1 PNHLKRDFLF
11 PDVKVEEDNKKILSK
26 STVRVI
32 GSFDMGWPTK
42 GSGRCYDSLPGTA
55 GLIGYFS
62 NKILSQVVLNR
73 KCRKCDLGCS
83 KDKHDCRLNFEG
95 SAKAMEPKAA
105 ALLVGDNDI
114 LSKCNVQLAQKAS
127 GFSAGVSC
135 NPNESFNAMGASKS
149 PKSKMVDES
158 SKRKYRKSIKPAFK
172 RRRLFLKK
180 RKSELRHKNELSEGT
195 TYQPNVTLLDSTFDD
210 IEMASVDENLPPIVV
225 FFDLETGDLCRD
237 GDILQIAVKYK
248 EYTFSVYIRPSRT
261 ISDKASQVHGL
272 TFVNGQLELH
282 GKTVITVALQEAVVS
297 LYRFLFLFNRKCILT
312 AHNCTFDYTRLM
324 RDIEKTFMDIYFKTI
339 VSGFADTLPLIRA
352 ATGLNKAGDNK
363 LENLGKRL
371 GIQGFQAHDA
381 LGDVYIRKSR
391 VEISY
396 KMIIDIYKQEGEDG
410 ITRLF
415 GADENGKV
423 RVTKSIRVIT
433 KLCDFLRTKYEFVAY
448 I

>member
-1 PNHLKRDFLF
+1 MKIYLLLLF
-11 PDVKVEEDNKKILSK
+11 
-26 STVRVI
+26 
-32 GSFDMGWPTK
+32 
-42 GSGRCYDSLPGTA
+42 
-55 GLIGYFS
+55 
-62 NKILSQVVLNR
+62 
-73 KCRKCDLGCS
+73 
-83 KDKHDCRLNFEG
+83 
-95 SAKAMEPKAA
+95 
-105 ALLVGDNDI
+105 
-114 LSKCNVQLAQKAS
+114 
-127 GFSAGVSC
+127 
-135 NPNESFNAMGASKS
+135 
-149 PKSKMVDES
+149 
-158 SKRKYRKSIKPAFK
+158 
-172 RRRLFLKK
+172 
-180 RKSELRHKNELSEGT
+180 
-195 TYQPNVTLLDSTFDD
+195 
-210 IEMASVDENLPPIVV
+210 
-225 FFDLETGDLCRD
+225 FFDLETRDLCRD

-248 EYTFSVYIRPSRT
+248 EYTFSVHIRPSRT

-297 LYRFLFLFNRKCILT
+297 LYRFSFLFNRKCILT

-339 VSGFADTLPLIRA
+339 FSGFADTLPLIRA

-381 LGDVYIRKSR
+381 LGDVSILEKVVSKLGINEDLIIQSSLKWDDIKQKSLSSHKCQSLRKSYKVLSKCVSVKMR
-391 VEISY
+391 KRMIASDISY

-433 KLCDFLRTKYEFVAY
+433 KLCDFFKNQ